1 MKIGK
6 WRGNRDGTG
15 AAAEERRRAR
25 RDLVQNMVITLLFL
39 SAAALFTQTQL
50 YSLGIHKGAA
60 LERLRARFA
69 PTRTICAGDSVIDIP
84 MLLAADVAILPGEEL
99 LGTGPGRRT
108 CPAGRRF
115 PDFVLETVL
124 EEAGNS

>member
-60 LERLRARFA
+60 ALAGGGQTVSASAQTAVLVA
-69 PTRTICAGDSVIDIP
+69 PVR
-84 MLLAADVAILPGEEL
+84 VAVKKGVLTPAQFQAI
-99 LGTGPGRRT
+99 TGGKY
-108 CPAGRRF
+108 
-115 PDFVLETVL
+115 
-124 EEAGNS
+124 